1 MIRVRGDASAFIK
14 CGRNAVD
21 TLNRTPA
28 ILAGIV
34 VAFALGSGGAKAED
48 KYPSKP
54 VRIVV
59 SFSAGGPTDT
69 VARVMGAK
77 MGDLLGQQFVVEN
90 KVGAGGNIGADLV
103 AKAPADG
110 YTLLMAT
117 VSTHAIN
124 PGLYKNMP
132 YDPVKDFA
140 PVGQVGVTPC
150 VLAVHP
156 SVPVT
161 DVQELIA
168 LLKANPGKYS
178 YGSSGMGS
186 ILHLCGEQFK
196 TAAGGLEAVHVP
208 YRGSAPMMAD
218 LVGGQ
223 IALAFD
229 ALPTVL
235 PQVQAGK
242 IRAIGGGMAT
252 RARAMPDLPTLQE
265 QGVSGFECYTWNA
278 ILAPAKTPAPIVA
291 LLGDAI
297 NKALADPGV
306 LKRLQDAGVDPTP
319 GGSPEK
325 LAEFIK
331 AELAKWAPIIKASGA
346 QVE

>member
-1 MIRVRGDASAFIK
+1 MT
-14 CGRNAVD
+14 
-21 TLNRTPA
+21 TLLRFVLAT
-28 ILAGIV
+28 ILAL
-34 VAFALGSGGAKAED
+34 FGGAALAQET
-48 KYPSKP
+48 YPSKP
-54 VRIVV
+54 VRIMV
-59 SFSAGGPTDT
+59 SFAAGGPTDQ
-69 VARVMGAK
+69 VARVISAK
-77 MGDLLGQQFVVEN
+77 LTELLGQTFVVEN
-90 KVGAGGNIGADLV
+90 KTGAGGNIGAAEV
-103 AKAPADG
+103 AKAAPDG
-110 YTLLMAT
+110 YLLLMAT

-124 PGLYKNMP
+124 PGLYKKMP
-132 YDPVKDFA
+132 YDPLRDFT

-150 VLAVHP
+150 VLTVHP
-156 SVPVT
+156 SLPVT
-161 DVQELIA
+161 DVKSLIA
-168 LLKANPGKYS
+168 LVRANPGKYS

-196 TAAGGLEAVHVP
+196 TAAGGLQMVHVP

-223 IALAFD
+223 IAVAFD

-242 IRAIGGGMAT
+242 IRAIGGGMST

-265 QGVSGFECYTWNA
+265 QGVSGYECYTWNA
-278 ILAPAKTPAPIVA
+278 IIAPAKTPAPIVA
-291 LLGDAI
+291 VLSDAI

-325 LAEFIK
+325 LAEFMK
-331 AELAKWAPIIKASGA
+331 NELAKWAPIIKASGA
-346 QVE
+346 QVD

>member
-1 MIRVRGDASAFIK
+1 MTARR
-14 CGRNAVD
+14 AVVS
-21 TLNRTPA
+21 LGFPLIVA
-28 ILAGIV
+28 LAG
-34 VAFALGSGGAKAED
+34 ADARAQDS
-48 KYPSKP
+48 YPSKP
-54 VRIVV
+54 ARIMV
-59 SFSAGGPTDT
+59 SFAAGGPTDQ
-69 VARVMGAK
+69 VARIMSAK
-77 MGDLLGQQFVVEN
+77 LTELLGQTFLVEN
-90 KVGAGGNIGADLV
+90 KTGAGGNIGAAEV
-103 AKAPADG
+103 AKAPPDG

-150 VLAVHP
+150 VLAVYP
-156 SVPVT
+156 SLPVT
-161 DVQELIA
+161 DVKGLIA

-196 TAAGGLEAVHVP
+196 TSAGGLQVVHVP

-223 IALAFD
+223 IAMAFD

-235 PQVQAGK
+235 PQVHAGK
-242 IRAIGGGMAT
+242 IRAIGAGMAT
-252 RARAMPDLPTLQE
+252 RARAMPELPTLQE
-265 QGVSGFECYTWNA
+265 QDVSGFECYTWNA
-278 ILAPAKTPAPIVA
+278 ILAPAKTPAPVVA
-291 LLGDAI
+291 LLSDAI
-297 NKALADPGV
+297 NKALADPII
-306 LKRLQDAGVDPTP
+306 LKRLQDVGVDPTP
-319 GGSPEK
+319 GSTPAK

-331 AELAKWAPIIKASGA
+331 SELAKWAPIINASGA
-346 QVE
+346 RVD

>member
-1 MIRVRGDASAFIK
+1 MTARRVVVSLGCALFA
-14 CGRNAVD
+14 ALAAD
-21 TLNRTPA
+21 TRA
-28 ILAGIV
+28 QD
-34 VAFALGSGGAKAED
+34 S
-48 KYPSKP
+48 YPSKP
-54 VRIVV
+54 VRLIV
-59 SFSAGGPTDT
+59 SFAAGGPTDQ
-69 VARVMGAK
+69 VARIMSAK
-77 MGDLLGQQFVVEN
+77 LTDLLGQTFLVEN
-90 KVGAGGNIGADLV
+90 RTGAGGNIGAAEV

-124 PGLYKNMP
+124 PGLYRNMP
-132 YDPVKDFA
+132 YDPVRDFA

-156 SVPVT
+156 SLPVT
-161 DVQELIA
+161 DVKGLIA
-168 LLKANPGKYS
+168 LLRAHPGKYS

-196 TAAGGLEAVHVP
+196 TAAGGLQMVHVP

-223 IALAFD
+223 IAIAFD

-278 ILAPAKTPAPIVA
+278 ILAPAKTPAPVVA
-291 LLGDAI
+291 LLSDAI
-297 NKALADPGV
+297 NKALADPLI
-306 LKRLQDAGVDPTP
+306 LKRLQDVGVDPTP
-319 GGSPEK
+319 GGTPEK
-325 LAEFIK
+325 LAQFIK
-331 AELAKWAPIIKASGA
+331 SELAKWAPIISASGA
-346 QVE
+346 RVD

>member
-1 MIRVRGDASAFIK
+1 MATTRTLRVLVGLLCVALSAGARAQDA
-14 CGRNAVD
+14 
-21 TLNRTPA
+21 
-28 ILAGIV
+28 
-34 VAFALGSGGAKAED
+34 
-48 KYPSKP
+48 YPSKP
-54 VRIVV
+54 VRIMV
-59 SFSAGGPTDT
+59 SFAAGGPTDQ
-69 VARVMGAK
+69 VARVISAK
-77 MGDLLGQQFVVEN
+77 LTELLGQTFVVEN
-90 KVGAGGNIGADLV
+90 RTGAGGNIGAADV
-103 AKAPADG
+103 AKAAPDG
-110 YTLLMAT
+110 YLLLMAT

-132 YDPVKDFA
+132 YDPLRDFT

-161 DVQELIA
+161 DVKGLVA

-196 TAAGGLEAVHVP
+196 TAAGGLQVVHVP

-223 IALAFD
+223 IAIAFD

-278 ILAPAKTPAPIVA
+278 ILAPARTPAPIVA
-291 LLGDAI
+291 VLSDAI

-325 LAEFIK
+325 LAAFMK

-346 QVE
+346 QVD

>member
-1 MIRVRGDASAFIK
+1 MTTLRVLLVS
-14 CGRNAVD
+14 
-21 TLNRTPA
+21 
-28 ILAGIV
+28 ILSL
-34 VAFALGSGGAKAED
+34 ALSGVHAQES
-48 KYPSKP
+48 YPSKP
-54 VRIVV
+54 VRIMV
-59 SFSAGGPTDT
+59 SFAAGGPTDQ
-69 VARVMGAK
+69 VARIMSAK
-77 MGDLLGQQFVVEN
+77 LTEILGQTFVVEN
-90 KVGAGGNIGADLV
+90 KTGAGGNIGAAEV
-103 AKAPADG
+103 ARAAPDG

-124 PGLYKNMP
+124 PGLYKTMP
-132 YDPVKDFA
+132 YDPLRDFA
-140 PVGQVGVTPC
+140 PVSQIGVTPC
-150 VLAVHP
+150 VLAVNP
-156 SVPVT
+156 SLPVT
-161 DVQELIA
+161 DVKGLIA

-196 TAAGGLEAVHVP
+196 TAAGSLQIVHVP

-223 IALAFD
+223 IAIAFD

-235 PQVQAGK
+235 PQVQGGK

-278 ILAPAKTPAPIVA
+278 ILAPAGTPAPIVA
-291 LLGDAI
+291 ALSEAI

-306 LKRLQDAGVDPTP
+306 FKRLQVAGVDPTP
-319 GGSPEK
+319 GSSPEK
-325 LAEFIK
+325 LAEFMK
-331 AELAKWAPIIKASGA
+331 SELAKWAPIIKASGA
-346 QVE
+346 HVD